1 MSDTLPDP
9 IELKDPGS
17 STRFKIYPSLSSF
30 EIVVGEPED
39 ETTEKKILW
48 HTAAGEQAIP
58 NANNTWTIPAWA
70 DDVPYVP
77 VTD

>member
-9 IELKDPGS
+9 IQLKDPNGS
-17 STRFKIYPSLSSF
+17 TTFKIFPSLSSF

-39 ETTEKKILW
+39 ETTEKTILW
-48 HTAAGEQAIP
+48 HTKAGEKAIP

-70 DDVPYVP
+70 DETNYVP
-77 VTD
+77 VEG